1 MKVLPHASRLAVL
14 LFGLGLAHAALAQ
27 YVWLDEKGVKQF
39 SDQPPPANIPKKN
52 IIKGPAAPSAKP
64 AAKPG
69 GDDAAAEGNAAAA
82 AASTASNAASAAP
95 TYAERNAEYKKRRQE
110 QAEKDKQAADETAR
124 AEARKKNCERARDY
138 QRTLDSGIR
147 ITNTDKNGERIVMND
162 EERNRASR
170 ENRQILDGCK

>member
-69 GDDAAAEGNAAAA
+69 SDDAAPAELDAA
-82 AASTASNAASAAP
+82 AASAASNAASAAP

-110 QAEKDKQAADETAR
+110 QVEKDKQASDDAAR

-147 ITNTDKNGERIVMND
+147 ITNTDKNGERSVMGD